1 MEILKHMFFDYNNI
15 GLEINSKKITGKSPN
30 TWELNNTFLYNPWIK
45 EEGSK
50 EIKK

>member
-1 MEILKHMFFDYNNI
+1 MSFHHNSIA
-15 GLEINSKKITGKSPN
+15 LEINNKKITGKSPN

-45 EEGSK
+45 EEVSK